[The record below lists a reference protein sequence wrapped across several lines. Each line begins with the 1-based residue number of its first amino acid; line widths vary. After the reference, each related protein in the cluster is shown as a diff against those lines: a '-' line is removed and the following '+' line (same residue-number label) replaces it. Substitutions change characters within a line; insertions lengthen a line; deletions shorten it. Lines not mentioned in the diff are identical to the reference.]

1 MKDDS
6 EKEKKRDEGRMEEMV
21 KMRKLKRVSE
31 SESER
36 EIKGVCYYGT
46 VTIHKNKIFNQARR

>member
-6 EKEKKRDEGRMEEMV
+6 EKEKKRDEGRTEEMV
-21 KMRKLKRVSE
+21 EMGKIKRVSE
-31 SESER
+31 SER
-36 EIKGVCYYGT
+36 EVKGVCYNGT